1 MKTRITV
8 YLGVYWPLVAA
19 LTLAVLAALKSYGG
33 DERHAPLP
41 AAQVSNELARAVSY
55 GLVGGR
61 AEAGVVGA
69 TRAGGRASA
78 RLVSKVEDA
87 VL

>member
-1 MKTRITV
+1 M

-55 GLVGGR
+55 GLVG
-61 AEAGVVGA
+61 AEPKQASSVQPGPAVELP
-69 TRAGGRASA
+69 RAS
-78 RLVSKVEDA
+78 
-87 VL
+87 